1 MKTRLNLEFFLAKR
15 GRSLRAMCKNNDVST
30 LEQLHSLLDDL
41 SVEYPDNETAEAA
54 LKEYRASEPGV
65 VKEYRASEPGVVKEY
80 RAPETKERKSGK
92 RSKQKTKR

>member
-65 VKEYRASEPGVVKEY
+65 VKEYRA
-80 RAPETKERKSGK
+80 PETKERKSGK